1 MSEEEAERVLY
12 EDPKNPIKLAIKH
25 VLIKTKL
32 GTRFYYY
39 MHKLSLMYGHFVR
52 RCLAV
57 FGILLLSVSLIYAG
71 SQNQTILQF
80 LANLGTNLSLIG
92 QAIALYGGQI
102 LSSFFALLG
111 VIIIYAVMAAFWIML
126 ALIVAYIVYSLA
138 VIVYK
143 IVINVIAAIFF

>member
-52 RCLAV
+52 SCLAV

-126 ALIVAYIVYSLA
+126 ALIAAYIVYSLA

>member
-1 MSEEEAERVLY
+1 MSEEEAEKVLY
-12 EDPKNPIKLAIKH
+12 DDPKNPIKLAIKH
-25 VLIKTKL
+25 ALIKTKL
-32 GTRFYYY
+32 GTKFYYY

-57 FGILLLSVSLIYAG
+57 FGVLLLSASLVYAG

-92 QAIALYGGQI
+92 QAIVLYGGQI

-111 VIIIYAVMAAFWIML
+111 VIIIYALVAAFWIVIT
-126 ALIVAYIVYSLA
+126 LIVADIVYSLA

>member
-25 VLIKTKL
+25 ALIKTKL

-39 MHKLSLMYGHFVR
+39 MHKLSLMYGRFVR

-57 FGILLLSVSLIYAG
+57 FGVLLLSVSLIYAG

-80 LANLGTNLSLIG
+80 LANLGTNLSLMG

-102 LSSFFALLG
+102 LGSFFALLG
-111 VIIIYAVMAAFWIML
+111 VIIIYALAAAFWIIL
-126 ALIVAYIVYSLA
+126 ALLVAYSVYNLA

-143 IVINVIAAIFF
+143 IVINIIAAIFF

>member
-52 RCLAV
+52 SCLAV

-111 VIIIYAVMAAFWIML
+111 VMIIYAVMAAFWIML
-126 ALIVAYIVYSLA
+126 ALIAAYIVYSLA

>member
-1 MSEEEAERVLY
+1 MSEEEAEKVLY
-12 EDPKNPIKLAIKH
+12 DDPKNPIKLAIKH
-25 VLIKTKL
+25 ALIKTKL
-32 GTRFYYY
+32 GTKFYYY

-57 FGILLLSVSLIYAG
+57 FGVLLLSASLVYAG

-92 QAIALYGGQI
+92 QAIVLYGGQI

-111 VIIIYAVMAAFWIML
+111 VIIIYALVAAFWIVIT
-126 ALIVAYIVYSLA
+126 LIVAYIVYSLA